1 MLHDVILTTI
11 CHARSYIGIN
21 TILSLN
27 GVPLLSEDDTSDAP
41 VDCVEETACCNL
53 GKFSLTSPL
62 RIYFA

>member
-11 CHARSYIGIN
+11 CHARSFIGIN

-41 VDCVEETACCNL
+41 VDCVEETACCN
-53 GKFSLTSPL
+53 
-62 RIYFA
+62 